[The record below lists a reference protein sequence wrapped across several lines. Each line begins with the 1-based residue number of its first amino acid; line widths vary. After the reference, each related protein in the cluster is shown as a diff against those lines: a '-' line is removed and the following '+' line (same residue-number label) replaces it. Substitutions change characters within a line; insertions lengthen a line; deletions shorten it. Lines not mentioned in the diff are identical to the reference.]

1 MCGITGLINCGNAE
15 ILKKITSLLAH
26 RGPDNEGIK
35 WFDDT
40 YSGVGHRRLS
50 IIDLSSAG
58 HQPMTNEKGN
68 LWIVHNGEIFNYMDI
83 RKELINKGFNF
94 KSHSDTEVILKAYE
108 SWGVKC
114 LDKFNGMFSFAI
126 YDKLNKKLFAARDRV
141 GIKPFY
147 YFHKNNTFIFASE
160 IKAIAATGLV
170 PIEPDYYALHNPTTY
185 QISPLTG
192 FKNIYKLHPGHYL
205 IFENGNLSI
214 NKYWD
219 INPREEDLKEEDAVE
234 KLNSLLND
242 SVRIQTISDVPI
254 GIFLSGGLDSSII
267 SALMKK
273 NVNQQISA
281 FTIKFSEHDQKFERM
296 PNDYKYAKEVASKFG
311 FEHKE
316 FEISPDIV
324 SLLPKLVWH
333 LDEPLADPA
342 SINTYIMS
350 KYARENGTIVLL
362 NGMGGDE
369 IYGGYRKQLA
379 CLKADLY
386 QRIIPKA
393 LRKGIESFFKTIP
406 AASSSRG
413 FRTSRWAK
421 RFFSFASLS
430 QLERCLVSDLSM
442 SKEQYKNIYLDEIEY
457 WETHFVKSHQKNLD
471 RKGMS
476 YLTKMCLDDTKI
488 FLSEHNLTYS
498 DKSSMAAG
506 VEGRQPLTDHRLIE
520 FMFSLKPKFRIKGIT
535 QKYLLKKVAEKYLPK
550 SIINRPKAPFG
561 CPLRSWI
568 RGPLSEMIND
578 YLSEESLNKRK
589 IYNSKYIHNIIKKD
603 REGLEDNSLL
613 IWTFL
618 TNEIWFQI
626 FFDKSIS
633 P

>member
-1 MCGITGLINCGNAE
+1 MCGITGLINCGNKE
-15 ILKKITSLLAH
+15 ILKKMTSLIAY

-35 WFDDT
+35 WFDET
-40 YSGVGHRRLS
+40 CSGVGHRRLS

-58 HQPMTNEKGN
+58 NQPMTNEKGN
-68 LWIVHNGEIFNYMDI
+68 IWIIHNGEIFNYMDI
-83 RKELINKGFNF
+83 RKELINKGFKFN
-94 KSHSDTEVILKAYE
+94 SQSDTEVVLKAYE

-114 LDKFNGMFSFAI
+114 LDKLNGMFSFAI
-126 YDKLNKKLFAARDRV
+126 YDKLNKRLFAARDRI

-147 YFHKNNTFIFASE
+147 YFHKNSTFIFASE
-160 IKAIAATGLV
+160 IKAITATGLV
-170 PIEPDYYALHNPTTY
+170 PIEPDYYALYNPTRY

-192 FKNIYKLHPGHYL
+192 FKNIYKLYSGHYL
-205 IFENGNLSI
+205 IFENGNLLI

-219 INPREEDLKEEDAVE
+219 INPSEEDLKEKDAVE
-234 KLNSLLND
+234 KLDSLLND
-242 SVRIQTISDVPI
+242 SVRIQMVSDVPI
-254 GIFLSGGLDSSII
+254 GILLSGGLDSSII
-267 SALMKK
+267 SALMKR
-273 NVNQQISA
+273 NSNQQISA
-281 FTIKFSEHDQKFERM
+281 FTIKFSKHDQKYERM
-296 PNDYKYAKEVASKFG
+296 PNDYKYAKEVANH
-311 FEHKE
+311 FEFKHHE
-316 FEISPDIV
+316 FEISPDII

-350 KYARENGTIVLL
+350 KFAKENGIIVLL

-369 IYGGYRKQLA
+369 IYAGYRKQLA
-379 CLKADLY
+379 CIKADLY
-386 QRIIPKA
+386 QSVIPKA
-393 LRKGIESFFKTIP
+393 LRKIIELAFKKIP
-406 AASSSRG
+406 VATSSRG
-413 FRTSRWAK
+413 FRASRWAK

-442 SKEQYKNIYLDEIEY
+442 SKELYENIYFDEIGY
-457 WETHFVKSHQKNLD
+457 WQTHFVKAHQKNLA
-471 RKGMS
+471 RKSMS
-476 YLTKMCLDDTKI
+476 YLTKICLDDTKI
-488 FLSEHNLTYS
+488 FLPEHNLTYS
-498 DKSSMAAG
+498 DKSSMATG

-550 SIINRPKAPFG
+550 SIVNRPKAPFG

-589 IYNSKYIHNIIKKD
+589 IYNSKYIQNIINKD
-603 REGLEDNSLL
+603 RKGVEDNSLL

-618 TNEIWFQI
+618 TNELWFRT
-626 FFDKSIS
+626 FFDR
-633 P
+633 